1 MARIHG
7 RKNSLK
13 GKIDKKIPLYII
25 SSLII
30 TVILGGSIFYT
41 SFPLFLLSPLVWF
54 ISIKKINKINLRN
67 KKYKKG
73 LTGEENV
80 LHILKKLNGKYH
92 VFNDINLPKSYYNEK
107 AQIDIVIVS
116 KSGVIIVEVKN
127 IRGIA
132 SGNIDDEYISILNGN
147 SINKIYNPIKQ
158 VKGQGYK
165 LSKLLKSKG
174 VDTFVTGIVYFN
186 RFEESTKAF
195 KIKNSKN
202 IVFDKE
208 KKLLK
213 RIKKNK
219 DYLSKEELE
228 KVIDI
233 LDSY

>member
-13 GKIDKKIPLYII
+13 GKIDKKIPFYII
-25 SSLII
+25 ISLII
-30 TVILGGSIFYT
+30 TIILGGSIFYT
-41 SFPLFLLSPLVWF
+41 SFPIFLISPLVWF
-54 ISIKKINKINLRN
+54 ISIRKINKINIRN

-73 LTGEENV
+73 LTGEESV
-80 LHILKKLNGKYH
+80 LHILKKLNGNYH
-92 VFNDINLPKSYYNEK
+92 IFNDVNLPKTPYNEK
-107 AQIDIVIVS
+107 AQIDIVVVS
-116 KSGVIIVEVKN
+116 KSGIIIVEVKN
-127 IRGIA
+127 IKGIA

-147 SINKIYNPIKQ
+147 STNKIYNPIRQ
-158 VKGQGYK
+158 VNGQGYK

-174 VDTFVTGIVYFN
+174 IDTFVTGIVYFN
-186 RFEESTKAF
+186 RFEESTKSF
-195 KIKNSKN
+195 KIKNRKN

-219 DYLSKEELE
+219 YYLSKEELE